1 MTVPTPQPGVP
12 KNGLSLRQA
21 LSLAAGLAILLPA
34 LLLAYIQNLNR
45 LEQSVNLRVRVPM
58 QQYAEVLSR
67 GLAVAI
73 WNVDRDVA
81 NELADAVM
89 RNPDVISVTVTD
101 EYKDVFVRRLN
112 AESASSNLLRDERVV
127 SYNGAPVGRLVIE
140 VSSERIRNEFMA
152 DLAKLAAAL
161 AAQVFVSFAVIWWL
175 FSRRILSPL
184 KVLQEGALRLARGE
198 LIQPIA
204 VERND
209 EIGRLAMGL
218 DAMRRDLAALI
229 AERDE
234 KNVALIQELAERRR
248 TELALG
254 LSQAKFAAIFEASP
268 VALSV
273 SSKTSQIRLL
283 DVNGAWTRLFGRRKD
298 DIDGMDELQM
308 SLWKDES
315 ERERMLAQLDLHQE
329 VTGFVAWLRSGE
341 GDRSILC
348 AISGKLVTLENEVLM
363 ILAWDDITAKQQYEN
378 NILELNASL
387 ERRVADRTQ
396 ELSGALDRLTAAQ
409 SELVRSEKM
418 SALGSMVAGIAHELN
433 TPIGNS
439 LTVAS
444 TLQDQTR
451 SFGTDMGKGLTKS
464 RLDQFV
470 SGIQEGSSILMSGLR
485 QAAELVSSFKQ
496 VAVDQSSLNRRP
508 FHLHETVHEIL
519 LTLGPTLRKT
529 THTVGNEVPDDIAMD
544 SYPGPLGQ
552 VLTNLINNA
561 RLHGFDGRE
570 NGRITIGARY
580 LDEATLEL
588 TVRDNGAGIS
598 KTHLAKVFD
607 PFFTTKLGQ
616 GGSGLGLNIVYNLVT
631 KTLGGSIL
639 VQSEFGQGALFVL
652 RLPRVAPVL
661 EPEDSP
667 QI

>member
-1 MTVPTPQPGVP
+1 MPHNPSHTTNS
-12 KNGLSLRQA
+12 KAGLSLRQA

-34 LLLAYIQNLNR
+34 LVLAYFQNLNR
-45 LEQSVNLRVRVPM
+45 LEQSIHLRVRVPM
-58 QQYAEVLSR
+58 QQYADVLSR

-89 RNPDVISVTVTD
+89 RNSDVVSVTVTD
-101 EYKDVFVRRLN
+101 EYKDIFVRRSKS
-112 AESASSNLLRDERVV
+112 EASSTDLLREERLV

-140 VSSERIRNEFMA
+140 VSSERIHNEFMA
-152 DLAKLAAAL
+152 DLVKMAAAL
-161 AAQVFVSFAVIWWL
+161 AAQVLVSFAVIWWL
-175 FSRRILSPL
+175 FNRRILSPL
-184 KVLQEGALRLARGE
+184 RVLQEGALRLARGE
-198 LIQPIA
+198 LSEPIVVA
-204 VERND
+204 RHD
-209 EIGRLAMGL
+209 EIGRLAVGL
-218 DAMRRDLAALI
+218 DAMRQDLAALI

-248 TELALG
+248 TEQALG

-273 SSKTSQIRLL
+273 SSKAGRIHLL
-283 DVNGAWTRLFGRRKD
+283 DVNSAWTRLFDRRKED
-298 DIDGMDELQM
+298 VEGLDGKEM
-308 SLWKDES
+308 SLWQDETDRDRLL
-315 ERERMLAQLDLHQE
+315 ERLDLHQE
-329 VTGFVAWLRSGE
+329 VRGFVAWLRSGE
-341 GDRSILC
+341 GHQPILC

-387 ERRVADRTQ
+387 EQRVLERTQ

-444 TLQDQTR
+444 TLQDQTHTFQVEM
-451 SFGTDMGKGLTKS
+451 SKGLTKS
-464 RLDQFV
+464 RLEQFV
-470 SGIQEGSSILMSGLR
+470 VGVREGSTILMSGLR
-485 QAAELVSSFKQ
+485 QAAELVASFKQ
-496 VAVDQSSLNRRP
+496 VAVDQSSVNRRP
-508 FHLHETVHEIL
+508 FRLHDTVHEIL
-519 LTLGPTLRKT
+519 LTLGPSLRKT
-529 THTVGNEVPDDIAMD
+529 THTVTNAVPDDIAMD

-561 RLHGFDGRE
+561 RVHGFDGME
-570 NGRITIGARY
+570 NGSITIAARY
-580 LDEATLEL
+580 LDDAMVEL
-588 TVRDNGAGIS
+588 TVLDNGRGIS
-598 KTHLAKVFD
+598 SSHLSKVFD

-631 KTLGGSIL
+631 KALGGSIQ
-639 VQSEFGQGALFVL
+639 VQSEPGKGALFVMS
-652 RLPRVAPVL
+652 LPRIAPTV
-661 EPEDSP
+661 EPEA
-667 QI
+667 QT